1 MPDMEMSE
9 YELLRK
15 NNIAEIKK
23 FMSESG
29 LFDN

>member
-15 NNIAEIKK
+15 KNIAEIKK